1 MIPDS
6 TYDNLLVYIDN
17 IKNELLSHPLTPLE
31 FSLKQQQMNQNQ
43 ERPSQSEETPEEYQI
58 EDSSMDDL
66 PPVDEILQRK
76 RTLPDTDTQNT
87 ANDEEELE
95 KEFNDSLSQDT
106 FGHAAKKFK
115 TYDNEKLDE
124 KSRDSQNTTNNED
137 EPNDSLPQAILNNAP
152 GEFKPSDDNEKLRML
167 HPKNILG
174 DLFSFSQG
182 DELLSQ
188 SQKHE
193 SSAMASASSSS
204 ENDAIQAEHPSV
216 SEDQIMVDEPMSQSD
231 QSTANATIIKDF
243 IPDIIYSDSEDNTS
257 DTVSEYLLTKC
268 IYS

>member
-66 PPVDEILQRK
+66 PTVDEILQRK

-137 EPNDSLPQAILNNAP
+137 EPNDSLPQAISSNAP
-152 GEFKPSDDNEKLRML
+152 GEFKPSDNNEKLRML

-193 SSAMASASSSS
+193 SSAMASASSNS
-204 ENDAIQAEHPSV
+204 ENDAIQAKHTSV
-216 SEDQIMVDEPMSQSD
+216 SEDQIMVDEPMPQSD